1 MSILQSFILGIIEG
15 LTEFLPISSTFHLIF
30 ASQFLRIA
38 QNEYVKM
45 FEVVIQSGAICS
57 LLFLYLKSLLTDRN
71 LTLKVATSFIP
82 TAVVGAI
89 LYKVIKGI
97 FFGSNLLMIASF
109 VFIGLV
115 FLAVEWLVSK
125 RKLILKK
132 SLTDLTYK
140 EAIGVGFIQS
150 LAVIPGV
157 SRAGSV
163 IVGMMSMGYRRDE
176 SARYT
181 FLLSLPTILAAS
193 ALDLYKG
200 REILTS
206 LTQNLSTL
214 VVGFVTAFIVAYL
227 VVKWLLKYLSNN
239 TLKIFAW
246 YRFIL
251 AGILIFT
258 LWR

>member
-1 MSILQSFILGIIEG
+1 MSILHSFILGIIEG

-38 QNEYVKM
+38 QSEYVKM

-57 LLFLYLKSLLTDRN
+57 LLFLYLKSLLSDRD
-71 LTLKVATSFIP
+71 LTLKVAVSFLP
-82 TAVVGAI
+82 TALVGAL
-89 LYKVIKGI
+89 LYKIIKGI
-97 FFGSNLLMIASF
+97 FFGSNTLMIIAF
-109 VFIGLV
+109 VLVGLI
-115 FLAVEWLVSK
+115 FLVIEQLVSTH
-125 RKLILKK
+125 KLTLKK
-132 SLTDLTYK
+132 SLNQLTYQ
-140 EAIGVGFIQS
+140 ESIIIGFIQA

-200 REILTS
+200 REILAS
-206 LTQNLSTL
+206 LSQNLTTL
-214 VVGFVTAFIVAYL
+214 TVGFVTAFIVAYL
-227 VVKWLLKYLSNN
+227 VVKWLLKYLSSN
-239 TLKIFAW
+239 TLKLFAW
-246 YRFIL
+246 YRFAL
-251 AGILIFT
+251 ALVLVLI

>member
-1 MSILQSFILGIIEG
+1 MSILHSFILGIIEG

-38 QNEYVKM
+38 QSEYVKM

-57 LLFLYLKSLLTDRN
+57 LLFLYLKSLLSDRD
-71 LTLKVATSFIP
+71 LTLKVAVSFLP
-82 TAVVGAI
+82 TALVGAL
-89 LYKVIKGI
+89 LYKIIKGI
-97 FFGSNLLMIASF
+97 FFGSNTLMIIAF
-109 VFIGLV
+109 VLVGLI
-115 FLAVEWLVSK
+115 FLVIEQLVSTH
-125 RKLILKK
+125 KLTLKK
-132 SLTDLTYK
+132 SLSQLTYQ
-140 EAIGVGFIQS
+140 ESIIIGFIQA

-200 REILTS
+200 REILAS
-206 LTQNLSTL
+206 LSQNLTTL
-214 VVGFVTAFIVAYL
+214 TVGFVTAFIVAYL
-227 VVKWLLKYLSNN
+227 VVKWLLKYLSSN
-239 TLKIFAW
+239 TLKLFAW
-246 YRFIL
+246 YRFAL
-251 AGILIFT
+251 ALVLVLI